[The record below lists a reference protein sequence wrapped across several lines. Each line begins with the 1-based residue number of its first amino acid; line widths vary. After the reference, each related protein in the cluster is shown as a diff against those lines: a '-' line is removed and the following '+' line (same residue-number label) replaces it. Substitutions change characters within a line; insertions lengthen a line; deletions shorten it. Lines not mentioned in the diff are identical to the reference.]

1 LRARGESVPLH
12 RLHQDSRCRGG
23 IPRRGTRRRFNG
35 RKQLMVDTVPEAP
48 PRTGA
53 AKHSGAPEFNI
64 VGKSPAH
71 HDFVQKV
78 KGTLMYAA
86 DWKLPGM
93 LYGKVVRSQIACG
106 TITAIDTSAAEELP
120 GVIAVLT
127 AKDVPHNQIVENA
140 SGGLGK
146 LTVTQPVLASDRV
159 RYSGEPIAV
168 IAATEPEIDHKSAD
182 LIEIDY

>member
-1 LRARGESVPLH
+1 
-12 RLHQDSRCRGG
+12 
-23 IPRRGTRRRFNG
+23 
-35 RKQLMVDTVPEAP
+35 MVDTVPEAP
-48 PRTGA
+48 PRTGT
-53 AKHSGAPEFNI
+53 AKHSSAPEFNI

-106 TITAIDTSAAEELP
+106 TITAIDTSAAEALP

-140 SGGLGK
+140 SGGLGE
-146 LTVTQPVLASDRV
+146 LTERSPCWPMTASGIRV
-159 RYSGEPIAV
+159 SRLPSLPLLSL
-168 IAATEPEIDHKSAD
+168 KSPMRP
-182 LIEIDY
+182 LIS